1 MATRVR
7 TRIGV
12 AAAVLAVIVG
22 IAGVSAVRADPT
34 PSLPPVTAADLLA
47 SVATAAGHPTSVS
60 GEVLTVMDL
69 GLPELPAGLGGGAAG
84 PIASFTG
91 NQRYKVWVSPDGV
104 RVAHLTDLG
113 EEVWVSNH
121 TTAWH
126 WNSDG
131 MKAERIDL
139 ARAAATMRKAA
150 RAEAADEPRRRS
162 RMGCPVQGAQG
173 GTDAGAPA
181 ADPAAIARQA
191 LSALAPYGSV
201 AVDGTARVAG
211 RPVYELSLTPS
222 SPLTLIGRITVAV
235 DAATRIPLRLQVFA
249 KGADTPSIQ
258 VGFTTV
264 SFDAIDPGVFDFT
277 PPQGATIVTPSE
289 EPACPE
295 RPITPDPL
303 RRRTRTVCGPS
314 ARASIPVSRSPCPH
328 RWRPGLRWSFP
339 TRDRSPR
346 RSRSTWLAAPGSCS
360 APWAIDTLRS
370 DAASLT

>member
-60 GEVLTVMDL
+60 GEVLTVIDL

-139 ARAAATMRKAA
+139 GRAAATMRRAA
-150 RAEAADEPRRRS
+150 RAEAAANP
-162 RMGCPVQGAQG
+162 GAEAGWGALFTSAHG
-173 GTDAGAPA
+173 GSDAGAPA

-191 LSALAPYGSV
+191 LSGLAPYGSV

-211 RPVYELSLTPS
+211 RPVYELTLTPS

-289 EPACPE
+289 EPSAP
-295 RPITPDPL
+295 
-303 RRRTRTVCGPS
+303 RTDHSGSAAADANGVRTFGTGFDTRVAVPVS
-314 ARASIPVSRSPCPH
+314 ASMAARAALVLPYQGPLASGLSVDVAGRTWILFGPV
-328 RWRPGLRWSFP
+328 G
-339 TRDRSPR
+339 
-346 RSRSTWLAAPGSCS
+346 
-360 APWAIDTLRS
+360 IDTLRS